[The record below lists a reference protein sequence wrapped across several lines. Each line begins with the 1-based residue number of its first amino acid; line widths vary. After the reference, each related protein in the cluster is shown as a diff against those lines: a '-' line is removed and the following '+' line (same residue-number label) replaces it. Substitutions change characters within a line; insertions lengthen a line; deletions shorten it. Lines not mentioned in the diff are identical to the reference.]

1 MKKRK
6 LAAAFLSAC
15 LLGGCMKS
23 VRLNE
28 RGIVRALGIDLP
40 ASGGCRL
47 TMQINL
53 PSGEDAVDKPLVIEE
68 EGRTITDALARAA
81 VSQGKQL
88 FLGDCR
94 LIVLGQALAQ
104 MDASPA
110 LDFLN
115 TNSMITPSATVLLA
129 EGTANEILG
138 IQEKA
143 PRLDAEGL
151 IEMTEGA
158 YHYGRAPRSRLLDLI
173 NAAESDHL
181 AGTLAVV
188 SVEGKD
194 SGTSPS
200 PDSQPDEGEASENP
214 EESDAGSP
222 DTPESEGASREKPAQ
237 AEVSGVAVFDRGH
250 LGFLMEEEAARG
262 FGWMQKGIRGAPL
275 VVGDERLGK
284 VSTLTVSH
292 RAKIVPEAVG
302 DLLVFHMEVE
312 IRSAVQETALS
323 PGLTFGEE
331 ERAYAARL
339 QERLVESQI
348 QEAVD
353 ASRRW
358 GYDLFGLSLLV
369 RQKDPD
375 FYQKHQEDWMSIVQK
390 SGYDIQVSCE
400 IERTGGT
407 KQEEV

>member
-1 MKKRK
+1 
-6 LAAAFLSAC
+6 
-15 LLGGCMKS
+15 
-23 VRLNE
+23 
-28 RGIVRALGIDLP
+28 
-40 ASGGCRL
+40 
-47 TMQINL
+47 
-53 PSGEDAVDKPLVIEE
+53 
-68 EGRTITDALARAA
+68 
-81 VSQGKQL
+81 
-88 FLGDCR
+88 
-94 LIVLGQALAQ
+94 
-104 MDASPA
+104 
-110 LDFLN
+110 
-115 TNSMITPSATVLLA
+115 
-129 EGTANEILG
+129 
-138 IQEKA
+138 
-143 PRLDAEGL
+143 
-151 IEMTEGA
+151 
-158 YHYGRAPRSRLLDLI
+158 
-173 NAAESDHL
+173 
-181 AGTLAVV
+181 
-188 SVEGKD
+188 
-194 SGTSPS
+194 
-200 PDSQPDEGEASENP
+200 
-214 EESDAGSP
+214 
-222 DTPESEGASREKPAQ
+222 
-237 AEVSGVAVFDRGH
+237 
-250 LGFLMEEEAARG
+250 MEEEAARG

-331 ERAYAARL
+331 GRAYAARL